1 MHWVR
6 RVAGLESR
14 AVGKGPLV
22 LSQRDP
28 RASWAWTF
36 RTMDRDRGDWQGA
49 PRGRVW
55 PFIWVLPCLGPLG
68 HIPGMIPGVALSD
81 GTVTGWACSEGCN
94 V

>member
-36 RTMDRDRGDWQGA
+36 RTMDRDRGGLA
-49 PRGRVW
+49 GCPKG
-55 PFIWVLPCLGPLG
+55 PGLAIYLGPTLLRS
-68 HIPGMIPGVALSD
+68 PGSHTRNDPRSCL
-81 GTVTGWACSEGCN
+81 E
-94 V
+94 